1 MHKTTIIFKTKLG
14 GMTTRAALISSC
26 TLLVGCPPLIVPNL
40 ETHGYDQIY
49 SFPDPP
55 RPWLTLESDGV
66 ALYQYQSCDKK
77 GELCSRQNIAAL
89 KSATSPNWKNLLES
103 YKISQSLQG
112 DGVPM
117 YRPLSAYVPGTRYR
131 LMGSFGY
138 YPDVIFLDPDKLEN
152 NDRNGWPV
160 PDLRSV
166 QIEDRN
172 SLAQPD
178 YIDVQLVIYDDDHRW
193 IFINTPK
200 LNHDTLDR
208 PTAEFVPSK
217 LFHFENADDPRLNQ
231 PMELFYST
239 PEMASRGYRVVSGK
253 AAEWRVDAY
262 NMKFHAEQIGIA
274 DITFPSA
281 PLKLD
286 TRTTSS
292 TTVAGNATLLCHYSH
307 TQFNL
312 GWMDAGER
320 GGPSEAYRKRC
331 EPFVAQDETTSTQ

>member
-1 MHKTTIIFKTKLG
+1 
-14 GMTTRAALISSC
+14 
-26 TLLVGCPPLIVPNL
+26 
-40 ETHGYDQIY
+40 
-49 SFPDPP
+49 
-55 RPWLTLESDGV
+55 
-66 ALYQYQSCDKK
+66 
-77 GELCSRQNIAAL
+77 
-89 KSATSPNWKNLLES
+89 
-103 YKISQSLQG
+103 
-112 DGVPM
+112 
-117 YRPLSAYVPGTRYR
+117 
-131 LMGSFGY
+131 
-138 YPDVIFLDPDKLEN
+138 
-152 NDRNGWPV
+152 V

-193 IFINTPK
+193 IFINTSK

-231 PMELFYST
+231 PVELFYST
-239 PEMASRGYRVVSGK
+239 PEMTSRGYRVVSGK

-312 GWMDAGER
+312 EWMDAGER
-320 GGPSEAYRKRC
+320 GGTSEAYRKRC
-331 EPFVAQDETTSTQ
+331 EPFVAQDEPTSTQ